1 MSGPTPFHIFTAIHK
16 EKKNQKEKTDCYAQI
31 PTLRSS
37 RRGDISI
44 ESRKGT
50 FLRSLDKY
58 LRWLLTMTLSELLYR
73 VRMRKGRGLVWRVK
87 AGRDKSWRGEARQN
101 KAW

>member
-50 FLRSLDKY
+50 FLRSLD
-58 LRWLLTMTLSELLYR
+58 RR
-73 VRMRKGRGLVWRVK
+73 VAASRERAAPIATTGRSHPHPPDSSRVPFT
-87 AGRDKSWRGEARQN
+87 
-101 KAW
+101 

>member
-50 FLRSLDKY
+50 FLRSLD
-58 LRWLLTMTLSELLYR
+58 RQAR
-73 VRMRKGRGLVWRVK
+73 IPGR
-87 AGRDKSWRGEARQN
+87 
-101 KAW
+101 